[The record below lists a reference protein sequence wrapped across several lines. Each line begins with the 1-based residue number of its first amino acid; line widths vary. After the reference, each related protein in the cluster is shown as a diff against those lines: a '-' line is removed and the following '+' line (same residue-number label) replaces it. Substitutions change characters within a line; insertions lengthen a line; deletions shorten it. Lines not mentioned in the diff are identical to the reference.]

1 MNKINS
7 YFINSLVLNT
17 FRNYKHTSFDF
28 KNYSHIIYG
37 GNGLGKTNILEAISL
52 LSAGKGIR
60 SASLDEI
67 VMDSYNSTGIM
78 GTVSSSLGSY
88 DLNMSVDFSE
98 DSNSYKK
105 KYFLDGSQLKT
116 KSLLDYYL
124 NCIWLIPQMDN
135 FFLQDNTSK
144 RKFIDRLIFNLDKS
158 HLSRLNEHDKLIRE
172 RNKLLS
178 SQNYNAKW
186 LDLIEEKL
194 VEITVSL
201 VVSRL
206 DFINNLNEYTKQ
218 DDRYPL
224 ELNFKGEVENL
235 LEKHVYSLKVENLL
249 KEILQENR
257 KNDLLTGQ
265 TSLGAHKSKL
275 VCNLISKNNLAEHS
289 STGEQKM
296 MLISIIVSFTK
307 LIQKVKN
314 ISPILLL
321 DEVNV
326 HLDQNNTKY
335 VVNKVLDLGSQAFVT
350 TTHKEMY
357 KDFENNFQFLKINK
371 E

>member
-1 MNKINS
+1 MSKINS
-7 YFINSLVLNT
+7 YFISSLVLNS
-17 FRNYKHTSFDF
+17 FRNYKHSIFNF
-28 KNYSHIIYG
+28 ENSSHVIYG
-37 GNGLGKTNILEAISL
+37 GNGLGKTNILEAISI

-60 SASLDEI
+60 SASIDEI
-67 VMDSYNSTGIM
+67 IMNSYNSSGVM
-78 GTVSSSLGSY
+78 GRVSSNLGSY
-88 DLNMSVDFSE
+88 DLNLSIDFSE
-98 DSNSYKK
+98 DSNGYKK
-105 KYFLDGSQLKT
+105 KYFLDGTPLKS

-172 RNKLLS
+172 RNKLL
-178 SQNYNAKW
+178 QNQTYNAKW

-194 VEITVSL
+194 VEITVPL

-206 DFINNLNEYTKQ
+206 EFIDNLNSYTKN

-235 LEKHVYSLKVENLL
+235 LEQHIYSLKVENLL

-257 KNDLLTGQ
+257 KNDLITGQ
-265 TSLGAHKSKL
+265 TTLGAHKSKL
-275 VCNLISKNNLAEHS
+275 SCKVLSSNNLAEHA

-296 MLISIIVSFTK
+296 MLISIIISFTK
-307 LIQKVKN
+307 LVQKVKN
-314 ISPILLL
+314 MSPILLL

-326 HLDQNNTKY
+326 HLDENNTRYITQKI
-335 VVNKVLDLGSQAFVT
+335 LDLGSQVFLT
-350 TTHKEMY
+350 TTHKEIY
-357 KDFENNFQFLKINK
+357 KDFEDNFKFLKVDK
-371 E
+371 

>member
-1 MNKINS
+1 MSKINYYS
-7 YFINSLVLNT
+7 ISSLVLNT
-17 FRNYKHTSFDF
+17 FRNYQHSIFDF
-28 KNYSHIIYG
+28 KNISHVIHG

-52 LSAGKGIR
+52 LSAGKGLR

-67 VMDSYNSTGIM
+67 IMNSYDSTGVM
-78 GTVSSSLGSY
+78 GTVSSNLGYY
-88 DLNMSVDFSE
+88 DLNLSISFSE
-98 DSNSYKK
+98 DTNGYKK
-105 KYFLDGSQLKT
+105 KYFLDGTQLKT

-158 HLSRLNEHDKLIRE
+158 HLTRLNEHDKLIRE

-178 SQNYNAKW
+178 NQAYNSKW

-194 VEITVSL
+194 VEITVPL

-206 DFINNLNEYTKQ
+206 EFIDNLNKFTKE

-224 ELNFKGEVENL
+224 ELSFNGEVENL
-235 LEKHVYSLKVENLL
+235 LDKHIYSLKVENIL

-257 KNDLLTGQ
+257 KNDLISGQ
-265 TSLGAHKSKL
+265 TSFGAHKSKL
-275 VCNLISKNNLAEHS
+275 VCKFLSKKDLAENS

-296 MLISIIVSFTK
+296 MLISIIVSFIK
-307 LIQKVKN
+307 LIQKIKK

-326 HLDQNNTKY
+326 HLDKSNTKY
-335 VVNKVLDLGSQAFVT
+335 ATNKLLELGSQVFIT
-350 TTHKEMY
+350 TTHKEIY
-357 KDFENNFQFLKINK
+357 KEFEQEFEFFKIDK
-371 E
+371 